1 MLTSLNYSKLPNS
14 ETIAD
19 RLPVK
24 FRGSVGAFT
33 FSSSGDKLL
42 TADVRI
48 FGSVAR
54 KNFDENIDIDFLVN
68 FNSKTSLLDWCNLRL
83 DLEDLLGTKVD
94 VASEKTL
101 KPRIR
106 DRVLE
111 EAINL

>member
-1 MLTSLNYSKLPNS
+1 MIDLFQLIQDKKS
-14 ETIAD
+14 EIKAIA
-19 RLPVK
+19 K
-24 FRGSVGAFT
+24 KYGAY
-33 FSSSGDKLL
+33 
-42 TADVRI
+42 DVRI

-54 KNFDENIDIDFLVN
+54 KNFDENSDIDFLVN

-101 KPRIR
+101 KPRIK

-111 EAINL
+111 EAIDL

>member
-1 MLTSLNYSKLPNS
+1 MIDLFQLIQDKKS
-14 ETIAD
+14 EIKAIA
-19 RLPVK
+19 K
-24 FRGSVGAFT
+24 KHGAY
-33 FSSSGDKLL
+33 
-42 TADVRI
+42 DVRI

-54 KNFDENIDIDFLVN
+54 KNFDENSDIDFLVN